1 MENSDFNHPESY
13 TPIKLNEEAIRSLT
27 ETRKWT
33 TFFGVLG
40 IIAISFMMLSAAI
53 MTFVLP
59 MMNEGNDLGFPPVFI
74 GLLYLI
80 LGGLLVL
87 PVLYLMRFG
96 AMTRKALLMSDE
108 QLMGNALRNLSL
120 YFRVVGIFSI
130 VMISLYILMIIA
142 MLVFG
147 MGMFAGNLIGA

>member
-1 MENSDFNHPESY
+1 MENSDFNHQESN
-13 TPIKLNEEAIRSLT
+13 TPIRLNEEAIRSLT

-33 TFFGVLG
+33 TFFGILG
-40 IIAISFMMLSAAI
+40 IIAIALMLLAAAI

-59 MMNEGNDLGFPPVFI
+59 ILNEGNDLGFPPVFI
-74 GLLYLI
+74 GLLYLV
-80 LGGLLVL
+80 LGGLYVL

-96 AMTRKALLMSDE
+96 NLARKALLMSDE
-108 QLMGNALRNLSL
+108 QLMGNALRNLTL
-120 YFRVVGIFSI
+120 HFRVVGIFAI

-147 MGMFAGNLIGA
+147 MGMFAGNMIGA

>member
-1 MENSDFNHPESY
+1 MENNNFTPQEPGA
-13 TPIKLNEEAIRSLT
+13 PIKLNEEAIRSLT

-40 IIAISFMMLSAAI
+40 IIAISLMLLAAAI
-53 MTFVLP
+53 MTFILP
-59 MMNEGNDLGFPPVFI
+59 IMNEGNDLGFPPVII

-80 LGGLLVL
+80 MGGLYIL

-96 AMTRKALLMSDE
+96 SMTRKALLMSDE
-108 QLMGNALRNLSL
+108 QLMGNALRNLTL
-120 YFRVVGIFSI
+120 HFRVVGIFVI
-130 VMISLYILMIIA
+130 IIISLYILMIIA